1 MEEEVYILN
10 DEQAQWFINRYQNYN
25 LPQIVITKV
34 DPDIRVIEK
43 KYLTEELYDDV
54 IQYIAEQGIPIS
66 MLVVEKPRNDVK
78 E

>member
-10 DEQAQWFINRYQNYN
+10 DEQAQWFIDRYQNYN

-43 KYLTEELYDDV
+43 KYLIEDLYSDV
-54 IQYIAEQGIPIS
+54 IQYIAEQGIPVS